1 MQKNIEYQSNLNI
14 GPDKNKKNKDK
25 DTKKS
30 ISKNNQFMNEQ
41 DNEYEIN

>member
-14 GPDKNKKNKDK
+14 GLDKNKKNKDK
-25 DTKKS
+25 DTKTS
-30 ISKNNQFMNEQ
+30 ISKNNQFMDEQ

>member
-14 GPDKNKKNKDK
+14 GLDKNKKNKDK
-25 DTKKS
+25 DTKTS